1 MGSSLEWNVLIAEH
15 SVRQQRK
22 KSLPQSRTDMD
33 IWCAASQRGPGIEK
47 GLIQLDPC
55 GKFVFSKENTLV
67 NFLQVWSYYDD

>member
-1 MGSSLEWNVLIAEH
+1 
-15 SVRQQRK
+15 
-22 KSLPQSRTDMD
+22 MD

-47 GLIQLDPC
+47 GLIRLDPC